1 MSFGLIKRFKEMKK
15 TPESGVKKTFA
26 QHVIIGHD
34 LGAILKLVELR
45 KEHSAENVRL
55 ISNKPL
61 SQKTILEDY
70 HNSVSMIRSQGAVE
84 AIYKKFFNA
93 KILPQSS
100 GPVFYKDGK
109 FHEFSGRAKP
119 MELLKNEFFFS
130 TKGYEYSVESFFE
143 AADWEN
149 LDELLKTSQDMK
161 IFESIVKSEP
171 LDLVEKEE
179 WLITFKDF
187 SELAAEKLYISVA
200 PHKFLNIISN
210 KNDLDSS
217 LIDFC
222 SATES
227 IAAMNV
233 SFELSKDFAQ
243 ASQTLFVP
251 QSMTHEW
258 GHFLVEFGEFKNT
271 SKSATCNVLFLI
283 NEDEPQAED
292 LGGKIKLMKR
302 VLERVFPEFEKNIK
316 SETIRFDEDM
326 FIEGVRDTALLEV
339 MSKYPTLE
347 FLGQSKLVDPELSG
361 EQYLTRT
368 LI

>member
-1 MSFGLIKRFKEMKK
+1 MSFGLIKRFKDMKK
-15 TPESGVKKTFA
+15 IPDGGVKKTFA
-26 QHVIIGHD
+26 KHVIIGHD
-34 LGAILKLVELR
+34 LGAILKLIELR
-45 KEHSAENVRL
+45 KDNPAEHVRL

-61 SQKTILEDY
+61 SQKSILEDY
-70 HNSVSMIRSQGAVE
+70 QKSVSLIRSPSAVE

-93 KILPQSS
+93 QILPQTTE
-100 GPVFYKDGK
+100 PVFYKDGK
-109 FHEFSGRAKP
+109 FHDFSGRAKP
-119 MELLKNEFFFS
+119 MELVRNELFFS
-130 TKGYEYSVESFFE
+130 SKGYDFQVESFFE
-143 AADWEN
+143 ASDWEN

-161 IFESIVKSEP
+161 IFESIVKTDP
-171 LDLVEKEE
+171 ADLVDKEE
-179 WLITFKDF
+179 WSLTFKDF
-187 SELAAEKLYISVA
+187 TELGTENLYVSFA
-200 PHKFLNIISN
+200 PHKFLNLITN

-227 IAAMNV
+227 LSAMNV
-233 SFELSKDFAQ
+233 SFELAKDFGHT
-243 ASQTLFVP
+243 SQTLFVP

-258 GHFLVEFGEFKNT
+258 GHFIIEFGEFKNT
-271 SKSATCNVLFLI
+271 HKTATCNVLFLV
-283 NEDEPQAED
+283 NEEEPQAED

-302 VLERVFPEFEKNIK
+302 VLERVFTDFEKSIK

-326 FIEGVRDTALLEV
+326 FIEGVKDQALRDVLA
-339 MSKYPTLE
+339 KYPTLQ